1 MDIKGNLFVSNIK
14 YKYFKTNEDTNIKPF
29 KDLDLNKIIDLSNE
43 DLALFLQFN
52 IIGLEE
58 ISDKLNEKDGIAILT
73 YSKLYSNEL
82 RFEGM
87 SAAGIIYP
95 NGIMTDFGM
104 SINKPNNI
112 QDIENMYIK
121 VLYVPNALSPVENN
135 TDPFYFMTNET
146 EEELVKLSFPIKLFM
161 GGKN

>member
-1 MDIKGNLFVSNIK
+1 MDIKENLFISNMK
-14 YKYFKTNEDTNIKPF
+14 YKYFNANNNKPTNF
-29 KDLDLNKIIDLSNE
+29 LDLNEIRDLSNE
-43 DLALFLQFN
+43 DWVLLLRFN

-58 ISDKLNEKDGIAILT
+58 LSDNVNDKDGIAMLT

-87 SAAGIIYP
+87 SASGIKYP
-95 NGIMTDFGM
+95 DGIMSDFGM
-104 SINKPNNI
+104 SINIPNNI

-121 VLYVPNALSPVENN
+121 ILFIPNALSPTENN
-135 TDPFYFMTNET
+135 SDPFYFMLNET
-146 EEELVKLSFPIKLFM
+146 EEELAKLSFPIKLFK